1 MSGESDT
8 SAKTPASVY
17 FLLAFMVFVWSINFI
32 VAKHA
37 LREFPSLLLG
47 TLRFTLAGLM
57 LVPYYVWERR
67 RHRVPLWETGGL
79 VKLLAVGLVGVGA
92 NQLCFLL
99 GLARTSVSHAAI
111 LFALTPMTVLL
122 LSSAAGHERITRSKV
137 AGILLAIAGVG
148 LLQLRGQDQ
157 RGATL
162 SGDLFILMAML
173 TFALFTV
180 GGKSLR
186 KDFDGVTI
194 NSFAYGGSALV
205 LSPVTLWAAHRFD
218 FSTVSAGAWA
228 ALFYMA
234 LFPSIIAYLIYYHA
248 LRYLGATRLSTLA
261 YLQPVIATAFAVTLL
276 GETITPSL
284 MSGGALILAGVF
296 AAERS

>member
-1 MSGESDT
+1 MTAENSIH
-8 SAKTPASVY
+8 AKTPTSVY
-17 FLLAFMVFVWSINFI
+17 LLLAFMVFVWSINFI

-47 TLRFTLAGLM
+47 TLRFTLAGMM
-57 LVPYYVWERR
+57 LVPYYYWERR
-67 RHRVPLWETGGL
+67 RHDLPLWETGGL
-79 VKLLAVGLVGVGA
+79 GKLLAVGLVGVGA

-122 LSSAAGHERITRSKV
+122 LSAAAGHEHITRSKV
-137 AGILLAIAGVG
+137 AGIVLAIAGVAF
-148 LLQLRGQDQ
+148 LQLNAEAQ
-157 RGATL
+157 REAAL

-173 TFALFTV
+173 TFAMFTV

-186 KDFDGVTI
+186 KDFDGLTI
-194 NSFAYGGSALV
+194 SAFAYGGSALV
-205 LSPVTLWAAHRFD
+205 LSPVTLWAARGFD
-218 FSTVSAGAWA
+218 FSQVSAAGWA
-228 ALFYMA
+228 AVFYMA

-248 LRYLGATRLSTLA
+248 LRYLGATRLSMLS
-261 YLQPVIATAFAVTLL
+261 YLQPVFATTFAVTLL
-276 GETITPSL
+276 DETITGTL
-284 MSGGALILAGVF
+284 LTGGALILAGVF